1 LAVAETKS
9 APVAR
14 RQPAAEFPHAN
25 CSKPTFALN
34 SPLFPAN
41 IRLRFGAR
49 IRGQGRRIMRRT
61 HHCNELR
68 PAHIGQSVT
77 LSGWVHS
84 RRDLGGLLFIDIRD
98 REGRTQSVFDPSD
111 LPKALFDQAASLH
124 SESVISVTG
133 KVRQRPAGTN
143 NAKIPTGEV
152 EVMVSGLEV
161 LNHADILPFPVDDPE
176 VANKVNEELRLKYR
190 YLDLRRPEMT
200 RNLRLRSK
208 VAIATRSFM
217 DEQGFLEVETPTLF
231 KSTPEGAREFLV
243 PFRRE
248 PGLFYALPQS
258 PQQFKQILMV
268 AGVERYFQLARC
280 YRDEDQRA
288 DRQLEF
294 TQVDVEMSFI
304 DREDI
309 YALIEGLLKRVWKT
323 ALGMDIPTPFKRVS
337 FQEALNRWG
346 IDKPDTR
353 FGMEL
358 VDLTDDFRAS
368 SFKVFSGAVANGGVV
383 KALNAKGL
391 AGATQGQIETMT
403 EYAKSFGAKGLAF
416 IKVEKGADGAT
427 VEWKSPIV
435 KFFSDAEKQALTAK
449 LEIQEG
455 DLILFAAD
463 QWLNACEI
471 LGKIRLYCA
480 DVLKGQG
487 KLNIPADRFD
497 FLWVVDFPLLTFDK
511 EFNRWYSSH
520 HPFTAPVAE
529 DIPLL
534 KTDPKKVR
542 GQHYDVVVNGVE
554 LGGGSIRI
562 HQPDVQKTVF
572 EEILAIPPD
581 ETQLRFGYMLEA
593 FRYGAPPHGG
603 IALGFDRLCAILCGT
618 PSIRD
623 VIAFPKTAKGTDLM
637 TDSPA
642 GVSARQLRDLHLE
655 VKAAVK
661 KE

>member
-1 LAVAETKS
+1 MK
-9 APVAR
+9 
-14 RQPAAEFPHAN
+14 
-25 CSKPTFALN
+25 
-34 SPLFPAN
+34 
-41 IRLRFGAR
+41 
-49 IRGQGRRIMRRT
+49 RT

-68 PAHIGQSVT
+68 PAHIGQTVT

-84 RRDLGGLLFIDIRD
+84 RRDLGGLIFIDIRD
-98 REGRTQSVFDPSD
+98 REGRTQTVFDPSD
-111 LPKALFDQAASLH
+111 LPKELFEKAASLR
-124 SESVISVTG
+124 SECVVSVTG

-143 NAKIPTGEV
+143 NSKIPTGEI
-152 EVMVSGLEV
+152 EVGVTALEV
-161 LNHADILPFPVDDPE
+161 LNMAEVLPFPVDDPE
-176 VANKVNEELRLKYR
+176 IANKVNEELRLKYR
-190 YLDLRRPEMT
+190 YLDLRRPEMA
-200 RNLRLRSK
+200 RNLKVRSK
-208 VAIATRSFM
+208 VAIATRSYM
-217 DEQGFLEVETPTLF
+217 EEQGFLEVETPTLF

-243 PFRRE
+243 PNRRE
-248 PGLFYALPQS
+248 PGTFYALPQS

-268 AGVERYFQLARC
+268 AGVEKYFQLARC
-280 YRDEDQRA
+280 YRDEDLRA
-288 DRQLEF
+288 DRQPEF
-294 TQVDVEMSFI
+294 TQIDLEMSFI

-309 YALIEGLLKRVWKT
+309 YALIEGLLKRVWKI
-323 ALGMDIPTPFKRVS
+323 ALNIDVPTPFKRIS
-337 FQEALNRWG
+337 FEEALNRYG

-358 VDLTDDFRAS
+358 VDMTEDFRAS
-368 SFKVFSGAVANGGVV
+368 TFKVFSGTIANGGVV

-416 IKVEKGADGAT
+416 IKVENG
-427 VEWKSPIV
+427 EWKSPIV
-435 KFFSDAEKQALTAK
+435 KFFSATEKQALTDK
-449 LEIQEG
+449 LKIEEG

-480 DVLKGQG
+480 DVLKTQG
-487 KLNIPADRFD
+487 RLVIPADQFN
-497 FLWVVDFPLLTFDK
+497 FLWVIEFPLLGFDR
-511 EFNRWYSSH
+511 EQNRWYSSH
-520 HPFTAPVAE
+520 HPFTAPVRE

-562 HQPDVQKTVF
+562 HQPDVQKTIF
-572 EEILAIPPD
+572 EELLQIPPD
-581 ETQLRFGYMLEA
+581 ETKLRFGYMLEA

-603 IALGFDRLCAILCGT
+603 IALGFDRLIAILCGT

-623 VIAFPKTAKGTDLM
+623 VIAFPKTAKGTCLM
-637 TDSPA
+637 TDSPSQ
-642 GVSARQLRDLHLE
+642 VSPKQLRDLHIELK
-655 VKAAVK
+655 VAK